1 MKYLIKVLVI
11 IGLVSISHVAIA
23 IDNVDDG
30 DLLTA
35 EILNEIIDQANLK
48 TIFTLPLNGDQVLPE
63 VISNMTAEARISF
76 DPGMRFVEI
85 FMNISDNFFGVT
97 GVSINLGEAGKN
109 GDVVVQVED
118 FSADPIITR
127 AFTVAEIINAS
138 EVNKV
143 DTVVNIASLFQ
154 AVRDGRVY
162 IVVTSASFPVGEIRG
177 QIFP

>member
-1 MKYLIKVLVI
+1 MKNLIKFFSILI
-11 IGLVSISHVAIA
+11 LVSISHVAIA

-48 TIFTLPLNGDQVLPE
+48 TIFTLPLNGDQVIPE

-76 DPGMRFVEI
+76 DPGMRFAEI

-97 GVSINLGEAGKN
+97 GVSLNLGEAGKN

-127 AFTVAEIINAS
+127 SFTVAEIINAS

-143 DTVVNIASLFQ
+143 DTVINIASLFQ
-154 AVRDGRVY
+154 AVRDGRIY
-162 IVVTSASFPVGEIRG
+162 IAVTSVNFPDGEIRG